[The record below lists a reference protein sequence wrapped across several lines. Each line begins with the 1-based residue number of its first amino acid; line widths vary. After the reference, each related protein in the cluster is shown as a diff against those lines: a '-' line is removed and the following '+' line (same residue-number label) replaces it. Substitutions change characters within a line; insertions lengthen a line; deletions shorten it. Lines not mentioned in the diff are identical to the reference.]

1 MWLCFS
7 LCFVAAF
14 FFFPGL
20 GAWDSSRACVGGSPQ
35 HAQLLRPPDLAA
47 AALGGAPSVCRGRCG
62 RDRSS
67 LSAEFKLIRP
77 RPHASLSLFLSFF
90 CSFSFIH
97 TARFINSWSSKLA
110 VGFEIQTPRQKPIAP
125 LISLHPPNL
134 TYFRNTLSE
143 SLPPRPSFSHC
154 CERQAPLVDVC

>member
-62 RDRSS
+62 RDRSFTECGIQAHPTSASCLVVSVS
-67 LSAEFKLIRP
+67 L
-77 RPHASLSLFLSFF
+77 FF